1 MYFKKFRLFYWLIL
15 LFNYIFLVYNVV
27 ERGCYLLNKIINLYL
42 DMLVMI
48 FCNNVYFL
56 FYIFLMLDLF
66 VNYMYL

>member
-1 MYFKKFRLFYWLIL
+1 MYVKKFRLFYWLIL
-15 LFNYIFLVYNVV
+15 LFNYIFLVNNVV
-27 ERGCYLLNKIINLYL
+27 ERGCYLLYKIINLYL

>member
-27 ERGCYLLNKIINLYL
+27 ERGCYLLYKIINLYL

>member
-15 LFNYIFLVYNVV
+15 LFNYIFLVNNVV
-27 ERGCYLLNKIINLYL
+27 ERGCYLLYKIINLYL